1 MFNNIKLTIGGKI
14 FIGYGILIFAI
25 LLNVIFSVITT
36 SRNES
41 LNNKV
46 STVYVPCQT
55 NLNELSNIVVNS
67 KMLIKNWVFIE
78 KKSDTPDK
86 LKLVELQ
93 DKEFPLVKSNLESNS
108 SLNFDESEKAVFV
121 NVISAIKD
129 TLFPKEKEI
138 MSKLRDFSS
147 YDDPSVIFDII
158 PLVEEGGSL
167 MLTTDRILIKL
178 NELNQSQTKK
188 VDESRM
194 DMNNTFGSFKFLI
207 LVTGLILII
216 LAIAAAI
223 FNIISIV
230 RPLRKG
236 VEFAKAIGRG
246 DLMTTV
252 DINQTDEIGQLADS
266 LREMVEKL
274 RNIISK
280 IFYGAE
286 QIGITGQEMNN
297 QSISLSRG
305 SSDQA
310 SSTEEV
316 SSSMEEMV
324 SNIQQNAENA
334 KQTEKIALTA
344 SHGISKVREASI
356 ESVKSINA
364 IAEKISIVN
373 DIAFQTNILALNAA
387 VEAARAGEHGKGFAV
402 VAAEVRKLAEL
413 SKTAADEIQVL
424 ARNSVQT
431 TQEAGNLLIDLAPE
445 IERTAKLV
453 QDITAASVEQ
463 NAGVDQ
469 INSSIQQLNTITQQN
484 AVAADEVSKNAKALE
499 SYAIELHDYVSFFK
513 IENTKIISTKANSA
527 FTQKSQNQ
535 QSSKIASH
543 IKSEVT
549 FKETQAAKVKQSENK
564 PVSSSKLHGKTK
576 EGVHLNMFGEESRDS
591 DYEQF

>member
-1 MFNNIKLTIGGKI
+1 MFNKIKLSIGGKI

-36 SRNES
+36 GRNER

-86 LKLVELQ
+86 LKLIELQ
-93 DKEFPLVKSNLESNS
+93 DKEFPLIKSNLETNS
-108 SLNFDESEKAVFV
+108 SLNFDESERATFIT
-121 NVISAIKD
+121 VISAIKD

-138 MSKLRDFSS
+138 MSKLKDFSS

-167 MLTTDRILIKL
+167 MMTTDRILVKL
-178 NELNQSQTKK
+178 NELIQSQTKK

-194 DMNNTFGSFKFLI
+194 DMNNTFGSFKSLI

-216 LAIAAAI
+216 LAIASAF

-236 VEFAKAIGRG
+236 VEFAKAIGSG
-246 DLMTTV
+246 ELMTTV

-266 LREMVEKL
+266 LRDMVDKL

-280 IFYGAE
+280 IFNGAE
-286 QIGITGQEMNN
+286 QIGITGQELNN

-316 SSSMEEMV
+316 SSSMEQMV

-344 SHGISKVREASI
+344 SHGISKVRDASI

-387 VEAARAGEHGKGFAV
+387 VEAARAGEHGRGFAV

-424 ARNSVQT
+424 ASNSVQT
-431 TQEAGNLLIDLAPE
+431 TQEAGNLLIELAPE

-499 SYAIELHDYVSFFK
+499 NYAIELHDYVSFFK
-513 IENTKIISTKANSA
+513 IENKKILSEKPKSAFIQNPQKQQSPPKVAQPKPQEVKETPASKII
-527 FTQKSQNQ
+527 
-535 QSSKIASH
+535 QSPNKI
-543 IKSEVT
+543 VGT
-549 FKETQAAKVKQSENK
+549 PRV
-564 PVSSSKLHGKTK
+564 KTK
-576 EGVHLNMFGEESRDS
+576 DKGIHLNMFGEESKDS